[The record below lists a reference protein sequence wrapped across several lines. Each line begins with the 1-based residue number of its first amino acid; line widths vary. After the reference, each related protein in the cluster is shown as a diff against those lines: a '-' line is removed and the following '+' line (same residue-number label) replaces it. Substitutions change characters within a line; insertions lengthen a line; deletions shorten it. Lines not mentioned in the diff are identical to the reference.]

1 MDVSRE
7 TFLRDQLEILEKGC
21 REWGIGFSQAQG
33 EKFSLYI
40 ESLLLWNQRI
50 NLISS
55 RDMERLAKRHLL
67 ESLAPLK
74 LVPIKEGEEILD
86 LGSGAG
92 LPGLPLKIVR
102 SDLRLSLVESTRKKV
117 LFLRKMVHLLRFSDM
132 EVFWKRG
139 EELVGRQWG
148 LILSR
153 AALRM
158 DDLLPLSFS
167 LLRKGGR
174 LLAFREGGERWGG
187 EELEIGVFQRTLRV
201 SLFTKN

>member
-1 MDVSRE
+1 VDVSRE

-117 LFLRKMVHLLRFSDM
+117 LFLQKMVDLLRFSDM

>member
-1 MDVSRE
+1 VDVSRE